1 MECTIISRKIENDSL
16 NQEIILQVG
25 NEEFLL
31 YNPNTKNLPI
41 SKEESERLI
50 KILAKEETKVILS
63 NKGCNFHID
72 CQQANEIAKSKGK
85 LWAEHC
91 SDESCEDC
99 FGT

>member
-1 MECTIISRKIENDSL
+1 MEWSIKIKDEQ
-16 NQEIILQVG
+16 QEIILQIG
-25 NEEFLL
+25 NEKFLL
-31 YNPNTKNLPI
+31 SRSGEMPLAM

-50 KILAKEETKVILS
+50 KTLSLLQEEEEEEIKNTQ

-91 SDESCEDC
+91 SDECCEDC